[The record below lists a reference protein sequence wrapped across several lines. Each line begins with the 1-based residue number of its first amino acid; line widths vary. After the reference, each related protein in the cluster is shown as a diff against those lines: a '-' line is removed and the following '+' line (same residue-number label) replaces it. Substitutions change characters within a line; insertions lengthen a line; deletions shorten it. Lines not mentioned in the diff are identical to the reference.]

1 MPQPQPDWANSTQK
15 QPPVQLS
22 DENSAKQFP
31 AQLTLGSISG
41 GAAPR
46 PGQDDLLKY
55 AIRDEDGDIVIY
67 DIMATKI
74 VLERLPL
81 GVPCNTDYPV
91 TVQISCRD
99 LEIRGDQ
106 RRTASCR

>member
-81 GVPCNTDYPV
+81 CVPCNTDYPV